1 MNITKIQNKLTHL
14 CNTIKPVR
22 VPFKRVKE
30 KTLENQYTD
39 YGRLQRILSLYKSI
53 NNNIGCKYL
62 KNLPNLNM
70 LISLLLL
77 TTLVSGITSEYVPCN
92 ENKSEDEK
100 PEDPR

>member
-1 MNITKIQNKLTHL
+1 
-14 CNTIKPVR
+14 
-22 VPFKRVKE
+22 
-30 KTLENQYTD
+30 
-39 YGRLQRILSLYKSI
+39 
-53 NNNIGCKYL
+53 
-62 KNLPNLNM
+62 M